1 MATGGAAS
9 SLMLHKQ
16 KLHPDN
22 PLVFFDCEMKT
33 TPVGRIVMELF
44 AHKVPKTAENFRQFC
59 TGEFTRGIPPVP
71 QGDVS
76 VSLPP
81 RSLYAEGLLSF
92 RLQGLSFPS
101 RCQGLYDSR
110 WGSRSPDNHESDLR
124 VCTIRGRLHQGRWDR
139 TTLHLRAAVC

>member
-71 QGDVS
+71 QGS
-76 VSLPP
+76 ESLCLPP
-81 RSLYAEGLLSF
+81 VRSWRCPSP
-92 RLQGLSFPS
+92 RLQGLPVPS
-101 RCQGLYDSR
+101 RCEGLYDSR
-110 WGSRSPDNHESDLR
+110 CVGASAI
-124 VCTIRGRLHQGRWDR
+124 V
-139 TTLHLRAAVC
+139 RAMTHVV

>member
-71 QGDVS
+71 QGGS
-76 VSLPP
+76 VAPCYLMLADGVHP
-81 RSLYAEGLLSF
+81 
-92 RLQGLSFPS
+92 LQA
-101 RCQGLYDSR
+101 
-110 WGSRSPDNHESDLR
+110 
-124 VCTIRGRLHQGRWDR
+124 T
-139 TTLHLRAAVC
+139 RAACSIAWSRTL